1 MPSNPRYSVTY
12 AIGSRSHE
20 FCIPAPNAAHVWRS
34 WDRPGATLKSVT
46 EVDRNNIEVSYQ

>member
-1 MPSNPRYSVTY
+1 MNPRYRVTY
-12 AIGSRSHE
+12 AIGSRSYE

-46 EVDRNNIEVSYQ
+46 EVDRNNLEVNP